1 MEALTQEV
9 RRLVEAGDE
18 KTRKDVLDALHKL
31 SVSIESPDDTVQRLT
46 FYVRLPAFQTNT
58 PNLRYKFPILI
69 YTSLRTCNW
78 PGFVSV
84 LT

>member
-46 FYVRLPAFQTNT
+46 FYVRLPRFQTDA
-58 PNLRYKFPILI
+58 PKL
-69 YTSLRTCNW
+69 
-78 PGFVSV
+78 
-84 LT
+84 